1 MNDDNLPS
9 LAECKAEERNSEI
22 ERAKDELLS
31 DNERM
36 GDYIYSE
43 LANGDKYAVQ
53 ATDHITN
60 SYAELASILYQCED
74 IFADLFNG
82 KTLEEIGK
90 RRNLQPFRILES
102 IRKDCHEL
110 VERCVVAELTD
121 KFGSDE

>member
-1 MNDDNLPS
+1 MIEDLMT
-9 LAECKAEERNSEI
+9 LQAEERNAEV
-22 ERAKDELLS
+22 ERVKDELLS
-31 DNERM
+31 DNERL

-43 LANGDKYAVQ
+43 LADGDKYAVQ

-60 SYAELASILYQCED
+60 SYAELASILYQCES

>member
-1 MNDDNLPS
+1 MIEDLMT
-9 LAECKAEERNSEI
+9 LQAEECNAEI
-22 ERAKDELLS
+22 ERVKDELIS
-31 DNERM
+31 DNERL

-43 LANGDKYAVQ
+43 LADGDKYAVQ

-60 SYAELASILYQCED
+60 SYAELVSILYQCES

>member
-1 MNDDNLPS
+1 MIEDLMT
-9 LAECKAEERNSEI
+9 LQAEERNAEV
-22 ERAKDELLS
+22 ERVKDELLS

-43 LANGDKYAVQ
+43 LADGDKYAVQ
-53 ATDHITN
+53 ATDHITT
-60 SYAELASILYQCED
+60 SYAEIASILYQCES

-121 KFGSDE
+121 KFGGDE

>member
-1 MNDDNLPS
+1 MIEDLMT
-9 LAECKAEERNSEI
+9 LQAEEKNAEV
-22 ERAKDELLS
+22 ERVKDELLS
-31 DNERM
+31 DACNLLPH
-36 GDYIYSE
+36 
-43 LANGDKYAVQ
+43 LAEQISMDN
-53 ATDHITN
+53 DHI
-60 SYAELASILYQCED
+60 SHMAVSLDIRQRYAELASILYQCES

-90 RRNLQPFRILES
+90 HRNLQPFRILES

>member
-1 MNDDNLPS
+1 MIEDLMT
-9 LAECKAEERNSEI
+9 LQAEEKNAEV
-22 ERAKDELLS
+22 ERVKDELIS
-31 DNERM
+31 DTDRVN
-36 GDYIYSE
+36 DT
-43 LANGDKYAVQ
+43 LAL
-53 ATDHITN
+53 HIGMEGSYRDDSTPTLEMA
-60 SYAELASILYQCED
+60 SRYAELASILYQCES

>member
-1 MNDDNLPS
+1 MIEDLMT
-9 LAECKAEERNSEI
+9 LQAEEKNAEI
-22 ERAKDELLS
+22 ERVKDELIS
-31 DNERM
+31 D
-36 GDYIYSE
+36 SCS
-43 LANGDKYAVQ
+43 LADAIWLQLDDDDKYGEQIRLVIQ
-53 ATDHITN
+53 ERH
-60 SYAELASILYQCED
+60 AEMASILYQCES

>member
-1 MNDDNLPS
+1 MIEDLMT
-9 LAECKAEERNSEI
+9 LRAEEKNAEV
-22 ERAKDELLS
+22 ERVKDELLS
-31 DNERM
+31 DTDAM
-36 GDYIYSE
+36 YSAMWSADFM
-43 LANGDKYAVQ
+43 ANDMAYR
-53 ATDHITN
+53 
-60 SYAELASILYQCED
+60 YAELSSILYQCES
-74 IFADLFNG
+74 IFSDLFNG

>member
-1 MNDDNLPS
+1 MIEDLMT
-9 LAECKAEERNSEI
+9 LQAEERNAEI
-22 ERAKDELLS
+22 ERVKDELLS

-43 LANGDKYAVQ
+43 LADGDKYAVQ
-53 ATDHITN
+53 AADHITN
-60 SYAELASILYQCED
+60 SYAELASILYQCES
-74 IFADLFNG
+74 IFADLFSG

-110 VERCVVAELTD
+110 VDRCVVAELTD